1 MADITMCSQ
10 HLCPN
15 ASHCY
20 RVQAKPSEN
29 WQSVCHF
36 GYTITEVDAFINE
49 LAEQLQTIRAAFT
62 EIKTLLGE
70 TDIHIAAMQ
79 QQIAALTALFLPA
92 SR

>member
-1 MADITMCSQ
+1 MTD
-10 HLCPN
+10 
-15 ASHCY
+15 
-20 RVQAKPSEN
+20 
-29 WQSVCHF
+29 
-36 GYTITEVDAFINE
+36 NE
-49 LAEQLQTIRAAFT
+49 LAEQLQTIRAAFA